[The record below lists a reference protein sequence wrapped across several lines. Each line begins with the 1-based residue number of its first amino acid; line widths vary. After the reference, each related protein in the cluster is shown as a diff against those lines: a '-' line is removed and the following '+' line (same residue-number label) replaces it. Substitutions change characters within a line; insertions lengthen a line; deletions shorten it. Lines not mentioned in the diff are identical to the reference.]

1 MCQTLLGTRR
11 QRQLI
16 FGPSLEETQSGWERH
31 FIYFLR
37 GRGGDILNRQTEKS
51 VTEILMAIVQIA
63 VETEKTLKSIL
74 NKDLK
79 MKTSKRR

>member
-11 QRQLI
+11 QRQII

-31 FIYFLR
+31 FIYFFLGG
-37 GRGGDILNRQTEKS
+37 GRHFKQTNREKCYQDFNGN
-51 VTEILMAIVQIA
+51 VQIA